1 MMPNAIHTT
10 AAQGFSHAADAYERG
25 RPDYPVEAVSWLV
38 SRLGLGPGTV
48 VVEAGAGTGK
58 FTRLLVPSK
67 ARVVAIEPVVEMRR
81 KLSTLLP
88 EVEALDGT
96 AEAIHVPKGYADAVV
111 AAQAFH
117 WFRGEEALAEF
128 HRLLRQG
135 GKLGLIWN
143 RRDESVDWVAQLANI
158 VDRFEE
164 GTPRY
169 KSSEWKKAF
178 EETAYFGPL
187 RYAEF
192 NYVQTGTPET
202 VVDRVASSSFI
213 AALPAVTRERVLAD
227 VRALIREHPATRGR
241 ESIEFPYRT
250 DVYVAERV

>member
-1 MMPNAIHTT
+1 MSNEIHTT
-10 AAQGFSHAADAYERG
+10 AAQGFSHAADVYERG
-25 RPDYPVEAVSWLV
+25 RPDYPAEAVNRLV
-38 SRLGLGPGTV
+38 SRLDLRPGAV

-67 ARVVAIEPVVEMRR
+67 ARIVAIEPVAEMRR

-88 EVEALDGT
+88 EIEALDGT
-96 AEAIHVPKGYADAVV
+96 AEAIQLPDGSADAVI
-111 AAQAFH
+111 AAQSFH

-143 RRDESVDWVAQLANI
+143 RRDETVDWVAQLAKI

-169 KSSEWKKAF
+169 KSGEWKKAF
-178 EETAYFGPL
+178 ERTTYFGPL
-187 RYAEF
+187 RHDEVG
-192 NYVQTGTPET
+192 YVQAGNLET

-227 VRALIREHPATRGR
+227 VRTLIREHPATRGR
-241 ESIEFPYRT
+241 KSIEFPYRT